1 MKRKSKLF
9 MLRVIESMKGIN
21 DICLKELIKK
31 NLKISEKGQICLL
44 SVLSTRLILNYSKIR
59 SETTSLHV

>member
-31 NLKISEKGQICLL
+31 N
-44 SVLSTRLILNYSKIR
+44 
-59 SETTSLHV
+59 